1 MCIPTCCAGEPPV
14 VDSGR
19 GFLGRGVVCFE
30 WPCCGYSARVVFK
43 HTGRIHVVYS
53 AR

>member
-1 MCIPTCCAGEPPV
+1 MTNDCGI
-14 VDSGR
+14 
-19 GFLGRGVVCFE
+19 FGRGVVCFD

-43 HTGRIHVVYS
+43 HSGQIDVVYT